1 MQGWL
6 VIAVSLLYL
15 GLLFLIAWYGDNR
28 VKWLSRWRPWVY
40 SLSIAVYCTSWTFY
54 GTVGQASSNPWSFLP
69 IYVAPILVFTL
80 GWRVLARLVIT
91 AKREHITSIA
101 DFIAARYGKSQGLA
115 VAITFI
121 AVIGILPYIAL
132 QLRGITMGLE
142 IIAPSVSEDFA
153 RFGFDVSWFVV
164 GALAVFTMLFGTRHI
179 DNTEHHRGMMMA
191 IAFESLVKLVAFLVV
206 GCFILY
212 LAFSRSDIQLMA
224 IAAETYQSPNI
235 PTLLIHTALT
245 MMAIV
250 CLPRQFHTMVV
261 ENERA
266 QDLHTARWL
275 FPLYLVLMG
284 LFVLP
289 IAWVG
294 QGILSGE
301 SPDTYVISLPMAVGA
316 QDFALLAFLGGTS
329 AASGMVIVSTI
340 ALAIMVSNDMVMPLL
355 LRRMRLSHRNHRHF
369 SGLLLII
376 RRGLI
381 LLLLLGAWGFY
392 QALGSIHSLSAI
404 GFLSFAAIT
413 QFAPALIGGM
423 YWRQGNRK
431 GVYVGLGFGFTL
443 WLITLMSQTGI
454 LAGDAQSNFLLWIIT
469 PPEGLAS
476 LGIARSDWGM
486 LLSISANLFFY
497 LLVSSVTRSS
507 LSERLQSASFIGTP
521 LPESENMSLYQSRVT
536 VGELE
541 MLASRFVGRQRV
553 RSAFRQYWQQQRE
566 TLMPNQQAPSTLIRH
581 TERVL
586 AGVFG
591 ASSAKLVLT
600 SALQGRNMQLEEV
613 ATIVDEASELY
624 DFSRGLLQGAIEHI
638 GQGIAVVD
646 KQLRLVAWNQ
656 RYLELFEFPPG
667 LIQVGRPIADV
678 IRHNAEQGLCGPG
691 DPEDHVRRRVYH
703 LEQGT
708 RHTSSRVRPDGR
720 VIEVQG
726 NPMPGGG
733 FVMSFTDITVF
744 RDAEQALIDANE
756 TLEERVRERTFEL
769 EKLNKKL
776 VSATQRSERE
786 SQSKSRFLAAVS
798 HDLMQP
804 LNAAR
809 LFASSLSE
817 VTKAD
822 SVSISSSA
830 AMEEGKESEAQRLAH
845 HIESALGAAEDLIG
859 DLLDISRLESGKLE
873 VHIHPFALNDVLSNL
888 NAEFSALAKKQ
899 GIDFRMMPSDLV
911 VESDPKLLRR
921 VVQNFLTNAFRYNP
935 QGKVV
940 LGVRRIQGEARIE
953 VWDNG
958 VGIDEDKQQEIF
970 EEFNRGSHAQDGQ
983 GLRDQGLGLGLA
995 ISKGIAHVL
1004 NHEIGMRS
1012 WPGRGSVFSIRLPR
1026 AVHAS
1031 PAPVPA
1037 AAPSVGDL
1045 SHLRVLCVDN
1055 ETDILVGMET
1065 LLGRWGCE
1073 VRSATDLVSALAA
1086 MDEQWQPDVI
1096 LSDYRLDHG
1105 RTGLEV
1111 LQQCRLRLGARFKGV
1126 IISADRTQEMM
1137 QGIESSGFAFI
1148 AKPVKPLKLR
1158 AMLNGL

>member
-6 VIAVSLLYL
+6 VIPVSLMYL
-15 GLLFLIAWYGDNR
+15 GVLFLIAWYGDR
-28 VKWLSRWRPWVY
+28 QTRWLAKWRPWIY

-54 GTVGQASSNPWSFLP
+54 GTVGQASANPWSFLP
-69 IYVAPILVFTL
+69 IYIAPILVFAF
-80 GWRVLARLVIT
+80 GWRILARLILI

-101 DFIAARYGKSQGLA
+101 DFIGARYGKSQGLA
-115 VAITFI
+115 VAVTLI
-121 AVIGILPYIAL
+121 AVAGILPYIAL
-132 QLRGITMGLE
+132 QLRGITMGLN
-142 IIAPSVSEDFA
+142 IVAPDLREQ
-153 RFGFDVSWFVV
+153 FGYQDDHVSWFVV
-164 GALAVFTMLFGTRHI
+164 LALALFTMLFGTRHI

-191 IAFESLVKLVAFLVV
+191 IAFESIVKLVAFLVV
-206 GCFILY
+206 GLFILF
-212 LAFSRSDIQLMA
+212 LAFSHDSVNLIETARA
-224 IAAETYQSPNI
+224 TYQTPNW
-235 PTLLIHTALT
+235 PTLFVHTVLT
-245 MMAIV
+245 MIAII

-275 FPLYLVLMG
+275 FPIYLILMG

-294 QGILSGE
+294 QSLLGGT
-301 SPDTYVISLPMAVGA
+301 SPDTFVISVPMSVGA
-316 QDFALLAFLGGTS
+316 EDIALLAFLGGTS

-340 ALAIMVSNDMVMPLL
+340 ALAIMVSNDLVMPLL
-355 LRRMRLSHRNHRHF
+355 LRRMRLSQRNHRHF
-369 SGLLLII
+369 SGLLVII
-376 RRGLI
+376 RRTLI

-392 QALGSIHSLSAI
+392 LALDTIPSLSAI
-404 GFLSFAAIT
+404 GFLSFSAIT

-423 YWRQGNRK
+423 YWREGNRK
-431 GVYVGLGFGFTL
+431 GVYVGLAVGFTL
-443 WLITLMSQTGI
+443 WLITLMTATNM
-454 LAGDAQSNFLLWIIT
+454 LAGDEQSNILLWLIT
-469 PPEGLAS
+469 PPDVLGSMGLKN
-476 LGIARSDWGM
+476 SDWGM
-486 LLSISANLFFY
+486 ILSVSLNALCY
-497 LLVSSVTRSS
+497 VLVSWGTRSS
-507 LSERLQSASFIGTP
+507 LSERLQSAAFVGTP
-521 LPESENMSLYQSRVT
+521 LPENENMSLYQSRVT

-541 MLASRFVGRQRV
+541 MLASRFVGRTRV
-553 RSAFRQYWQQQRE
+553 RAAFTQYWGQQRE

-656 RYLELFEFPPG
+656 RYLELFDFPLG

-703 LEQGT
+703 LEQGS

-744 RDAEQALIDANE
+744 RDAEQTLKEANE
-756 TLEERVRERTFEL
+756 NLEERVLERTREL
-769 EKLNKKL
+769 EKLNKQL

-809 LFASSLSE
+809 LFASSLAE
-817 VTKAD
+817 VARDDEVK
-822 SVSISSSA
+822 
-830 AMEEGKESEAQRLAH
+830 RLSH
-845 HIESALGAAEDLIG
+845 HIESALSAAEDLIG

-873 VHIHPFALNDVLSNL
+873 IHPQSFAIKDVLANL
-888 NAEFSALAKKQ
+888 NAEFSALARQQ
-899 GIDFRMMPSDLV
+899 GVDFCMVPSSLYV
-911 VESDPKLLRR
+911 RSDPKLLRR

-935 QGKVV
+935 KGKVL
-940 LGVRRIQGEARIE
+940 LGVRRINGKVRID

-958 VGIDEDKQQEIF
+958 IGIEEDKQQEIF
-970 EEFNRGSHAQDGQ
+970 EEFNRGGQ
-983 GLRDQGLGLGLA
+983 VRSDQGLGLGLA

-1004 NHEIGMRS
+1004 GHEISMRS
-1012 WPGRGSVFSIRLPR
+1012 WPGLGSVFSLTLEQSQPVVQEAPIV
-1026 AVHAS
+1026 AVAEAVS
-1031 PAPVPA
+1031 
-1037 AAPSVGDL
+1037 DL
-1045 SHLRVLCVDN
+1045 SYLRVLCVDN
-1055 ETDILVGMET
+1055 EEDILVGMRD
-1065 LLGRWGCE
+1065 LLERWGCE
-1073 VRSATDLVSALAA
+1073 VKTATDLVSSLKAL
-1086 MDEQWQPDVI
+1086 DNQWIPDVI
-1096 LSDYRLDHG
+1096 LSDYRLDNG

-1111 LQQCRLRLGARFKGV
+1111 LQQCRLRLGDCFEGI
-1126 IISADRTQEMM
+1126 IISADRSADILD
-1137 QGIESSGFAFI
+1137 GIKSNGFGFI
-1148 AKPVKPLKLR
+1148 AKPVKPIKLR
-1158 AMLNGL
+1158 AMLNRVG

>member
-6 VIAVSLLYL
+6 VITVSLMYL
-15 GLLFLIAWYGDNR
+15 GLLFLIAWYGDKQHN
-28 VKWLSRWRPWVY
+28 WLAKWRPWIY

-54 GTVGQASSNPWSFLP
+54 GTVGQASNNPWAFLP
-69 IYVAPILVFTL
+69 IYIAPILVFTL
-80 GWRVLARLVIT
+80 GWRILARLIIT

-115 VAITFI
+115 VVVTLI
-121 AVIGILPYIAL
+121 AVAGILPYIAL

-142 IIAPSVSEDFA
+142 IISPELPRSFEGSSL
-153 RFGFDVSWFVV
+153 DVSWFVV
-164 GALAVFTMLFGTRHI
+164 GALAIFTMLFGTRHI

-191 IAFESLVKLVAFLVV
+191 IAFESIIKLVAFLAV
-206 GCFILY
+206 GLFILF
-212 LAFSRSDIQLMA
+212 LALNRNDVELAQ
-224 IAAETYQSPNI
+224 IARQTYQSPNV
-235 PTLLIHTALT
+235 PTLVIHTVLT
-245 MMAIV
+245 MLAIV

-275 FPLYLVLMG
+275 FPVYLILMG
-284 LFVLP
+284 IFVLP

-294 QGILSGE
+294 QSLLTDA

-316 QDFALLAFLGGTS
+316 QDIALLAFLGGTS

-340 ALAIMVSNDMVMPLL
+340 ALAIMVSNDLVMPLL
-355 LRRMRLSHRNHRHF
+355 LRRMRLSQRNHRHF

-392 QALGSIHSLSAI
+392 QALGNIHSLSAI

-431 GVYVGLGFGFTL
+431 GVYVGLAVGFTL
-443 WLITLMSQTGI
+443 WLITLMSQTDM
-454 LAGDAQSNFLLWIIT
+454 LAGSAQDNFLLWMIT
-469 PPEGLAS
+469 PPEWLQN
-476 LGIARSDWGM
+476 LNVKNSDWGIVLSVALNTLCYVVVS
-486 LLSISANLFFY
+486 LL
-497 LLVSSVTRSS
+497 TRAS
-507 LSERLQSASFIGTP
+507 LSERLQSASFVGTP

-566 TLMPNQQAPSTLIRH
+566 TLLPNQQAPSTLIRH

-656 RYLELFEFPPG
+656 RYLELFTFPVG

-678 IRHNAEQGLCGPG
+678 IRHNAECGLCGPG
-691 DPEDHVRRRVYH
+691 DPEEHVRRRVYH

-744 RDAEQALIDANE
+744 RDAEQALKDANE
-756 TLEERVRERTFEL
+756 TLEERVQERTQEL
-769 EKLNKKL
+769 EQLNKKL
-776 VSATQRSERE
+776 VSATQRSEHE

-817 VTKAD
+817 VAKEPETKQL
-822 SVSISSSA
+822 S
-830 AMEEGKESEAQRLAH
+830 Q

-859 DLLDISRLESGKLE
+859 DLLDISRLESGKLDIN
-873 VHIHPFALNDVLSNL
+873 VHGFAINDVLSNL
-888 NAEFSALAKKQ
+888 NAEFSALAKQQ
-899 GIDFRMMPSDLV
+899 GIEFTMIPSQLLV
-911 VESDPKLLRR
+911 QSDPKLLRR
-921 VVQNFLTNAFRYNP
+921 VVQNFLTNAFRYSP
-935 QGKVV
+935 KGKVV
-940 LGVRRIQGEARIE
+940 LGVRRVGSQARID

-958 VGIDEDKQQEIF
+958 MGIDEDKQQEIF
-970 EEFNRGSHAQDGQ
+970 EEFNRGTQVRS
-983 GLRDQGLGLGLA
+983 DQGLGLGLA

-1004 NHEIGMRS
+1004 GHQITMRS
-1012 WPGRGSVFSIRLPR
+1012 WPGKGSVFSIMLARSEKALE
-1026 AVHAS
+1026 
-1031 PAPVPA
+1031 PVK
-1037 AAPSVGDL
+1037 AAPASSTSDL
-1045 SHLRVLCVDN
+1045 SHLKVLCVDN

-1065 LLGRWGCE
+1065 LLGRWGCD
-1073 VRSATDLVSALAA
+1073 VRTAVDLVNSLQAI
-1086 MDEQWQPDVI
+1086 EETWVPDVI
-1096 LSDYRLDHG
+1096 LSDYRLDNG

-1111 LQQCRLRLGARFKGV
+1111 LQQCRLRLGDSFIGV
-1126 IISADRTQEMM
+1126 IISADRTDDMLD
-1137 QGIESSGFAFI
+1137 GIKSNGFSFI
-1148 AKPVKPLKLR
+1148 PKPVKPLKLR
-1158 AMLNGL
+1158 AVLNRV

>member
-6 VIAVSLLYL
+6 VITVSLMYL
-15 GLLFLIAWYGDNR
+15 GLLFLIAWYGDKQHN
-28 VKWLSRWRPWVY
+28 WLAKWRPWIY

-54 GTVGQASSNPWSFLP
+54 GTVGQASNNPWAFLP
-69 IYVAPILVFTL
+69 IYIAPILVFTL
-80 GWRVLARLVIT
+80 GWRILARLIIT

-115 VAITFI
+115 VVVTLI
-121 AVIGILPYIAL
+121 AVAGILPYIAL

-142 IIAPSVSEDFA
+142 IISPELPRSFEGSSL
-153 RFGFDVSWFVV
+153 DVSWFVV
-164 GALAVFTMLFGTRHI
+164 GALAIFTMLFGTRHI

-191 IAFESLVKLVAFLVV
+191 IAFESIIKLVAFLAV
-206 GCFILY
+206 GLFILF
-212 LAFSRSDIQLMA
+212 LALNRNDVELAQ
-224 IAAETYQSPNI
+224 IARQTYQSPNI
-235 PTLLIHTALT
+235 PTLVIHTVLT
-245 MMAIV
+245 MLAIV

-275 FPLYLVLMG
+275 FPVYLILMG
-284 LFVLP
+284 IFVLP

-294 QGILSGE
+294 QSLLTDA

-316 QDFALLAFLGGTS
+316 QDIALLAFLGGTS

-340 ALAIMVSNDMVMPLL
+340 ALAIMVSNDLVMPLL
-355 LRRMRLSHRNHRHF
+355 LRRMRLSQRNHRHF

-392 QALGSIHSLSAI
+392 QALGNIHSLSAI

-431 GVYVGLGFGFTL
+431 GVYVGLAVGFTL
-443 WLITLMSQTGI
+443 WLITLMSQTDM
-454 LAGDAQSNFLLWIIT
+454 LAGSAQDNFLLWMIT
-469 PPEGLAS
+469 PPEWLQN
-476 LGIARSDWGM
+476 LNVKNSDWGIVLSVALNTFCYVVVS
-486 LLSISANLFFY
+486 LL
-497 LLVSSVTRSS
+497 TRAS
-507 LSERLQSASFIGTP
+507 LSERLQSASFVGTP

-566 TLMPNQQAPSTLIRH
+566 TLLPNQQAPSTLIRH

-656 RYLELFEFPPG
+656 RYLELFTFPAG

-678 IRHNAEQGLCGPG
+678 IRHNAECGLCGPG
-691 DPEDHVRRRVYH
+691 DPEEHVRRRVYH

-744 RDAEQALIDANE
+744 RDAEQALKDANE
-756 TLEERVRERTFEL
+756 TLEERVQERTQEL
-769 EKLNKKL
+769 EQLNKKL
-776 VSATQRSERE
+776 VSATQRSEHE

-817 VTKAD
+817 VAKEPETKQL
-822 SVSISSSA
+822 S
-830 AMEEGKESEAQRLAH
+830 H

-859 DLLDISRLESGKLE
+859 DLLDISRLESGKLDIN
-873 VHIHPFALNDVLSNL
+873 VHGFAINDVLSNL
-888 NAEFSALAKKQ
+888 NAEFSALAKQQ
-899 GIDFRMMPSDLV
+899 GIEFTMIPSQLLV
-911 VESDPKLLRR
+911 QSDPKLLRR
-921 VVQNFLTNAFRYNP
+921 VVQNFLTNAFRYSP
-935 QGKVV
+935 KGKVV
-940 LGVRRIQGEARIE
+940 LGVRRVGSQARID

-958 VGIDEDKQQEIF
+958 MGIDEDKQQEIF
-970 EEFNRGSHAQDGQ
+970 EEFNRGTQVRS
-983 GLRDQGLGLGLA
+983 DQGLGLGLA

-1004 NHEIGMRS
+1004 GHQITMRS
-1012 WPGRGSVFSIRLPR
+1012 WPGKGSVFSITLARSEKALE
-1026 AVHAS
+1026 
-1031 PAPVPA
+1031 PVK
-1037 AAPSVGDL
+1037 AAPASSTSDL
-1045 SHLRVLCVDN
+1045 SHLKVLCVDN

-1065 LLGRWGCE
+1065 LLGRWGCD
-1073 VRSATDLVSALAA
+1073 VRTAVDLVNSLQAI
-1086 MDEQWQPDVI
+1086 EETWVPDVI
-1096 LSDYRLDHG
+1096 LSDYRLDNG

-1111 LQQCRLRLGARFKGV
+1111 LQQCRLRLGDSFIGV
-1126 IISADRTQEMM
+1126 IISADRTDDMLD
-1137 QGIESSGFAFI
+1137 GIKSNGFSFI
-1148 AKPVKPLKLR
+1148 PKPVKPLKLR
-1158 AMLNGL
+1158 AVLNRV

>member
-6 VIAVSLLYL
+6 VIPVSLMYL
-15 GLLFLIAWYGDNR
+15 GVLFLIAWYGDR
-28 VKWLSRWRPWVY
+28 QTRWLAKWRPWIY

-54 GTVGQASSNPWSFLP
+54 GTVGQASANPWSFLP
-69 IYVAPILVFTL
+69 IYIAPILVFAF
-80 GWRVLARLVIT
+80 GWRILARLILI

-101 DFIAARYGKSQGLA
+101 DFIGARYGKSQGLA
-115 VAITFI
+115 VAVTLI
-121 AVIGILPYIAL
+121 AVAGILPYIAL
-132 QLRGITMGLE
+132 QLRGITMGLN
-142 IIAPSVSEDFA
+142 IVAPDLREQ
-153 RFGFDVSWFVV
+153 FGYQDDHVSWFVV
-164 GALAVFTMLFGTRHI
+164 LALALFTMLFGTRHI

-191 IAFESLVKLVAFLVV
+191 IAFESIVKLVAFLVV
-206 GCFILY
+206 GLFILF
-212 LAFSRSDIQLMA
+212 LAFSHDSVNLIETARA
-224 IAAETYQSPNI
+224 TYQAPNW
-235 PTLLIHTALT
+235 PTLFVHTVLT
-245 MMAIV
+245 MIAII

-275 FPLYLVLMG
+275 FPIYLILMG

-294 QGILSGE
+294 QSLLGGT
-301 SPDTYVISLPMAVGA
+301 SPDTFVISVPMSVGA
-316 QDFALLAFLGGTS
+316 EDIALLAFLGGTS

-340 ALAIMVSNDMVMPLL
+340 ALAIMVSNDLVMPLL
-355 LRRMRLSHRNHRHF
+355 LRRMRLSQRNHRHF
-369 SGLLLII
+369 SGLLVII
-376 RRGLI
+376 RRTLI

-392 QALGSIHSLSAI
+392 LALDTIPSLSAI
-404 GFLSFAAIT
+404 GFLSFSAIT

-423 YWRQGNRK
+423 YWREGNRK
-431 GVYVGLGFGFTL
+431 GVYVGLAVGFTL
-443 WLITLMSQTGI
+443 WLITLMTATNM
-454 LAGDAQSNFLLWIIT
+454 LAGDEQSNILLWLIT
-469 PPEGLAS
+469 PPDVLGSMGLKN
-476 LGIARSDWGM
+476 SDWGM
-486 LLSISANLFFY
+486 ILSVSLNALCY
-497 LLVSSVTRSS
+497 VLVSWGTRSS
-507 LSERLQSASFIGTP
+507 LSERLQSAAFVGTP
-521 LPESENMSLYQSRVT
+521 LPENENMSLYQSRVT

-541 MLASRFVGRQRV
+541 MLASRFVGRTRV
-553 RSAFRQYWQQQRE
+553 RAAFTQYWGQQRE

-656 RYLELFEFPPG
+656 RYLELFDFPLG

-703 LEQGT
+703 LEQGS

-744 RDAEQALIDANE
+744 RDAEQTLKEANE
-756 TLEERVRERTFEL
+756 NLEERVLERTREL
-769 EKLNKKL
+769 EKLNKQL

-809 LFASSLSE
+809 LFASSLAE
-817 VTKAD
+817 VARDDEVK
-822 SVSISSSA
+822 
-830 AMEEGKESEAQRLAH
+830 RLSH
-845 HIESALGAAEDLIG
+845 HIESALSAAEDLIG

-873 VHIHPFALNDVLSNL
+873 IHPQSFAIKDVLANL
-888 NAEFSALAKKQ
+888 NAEFSALARQQ
-899 GIDFRMMPSDLV
+899 GVDFCMVPSSLYV
-911 VESDPKLLRR
+911 RSDPKLLRR

-935 QGKVV
+935 KGKVL
-940 LGVRRIQGEARIE
+940 LGVRRINGKVRID

-958 VGIDEDKQQEIF
+958 IGIEEDKQQEIF
-970 EEFNRGSHAQDGQ
+970 EEFNRGGQ
-983 GLRDQGLGLGLA
+983 VRSDQGLGLGLA

-1004 NHEIGMRS
+1004 GHEISMRS
-1012 WPGRGSVFSIRLPR
+1012 WPGRGSVFSLTLEQSQPVVQEAPIV
-1026 AVHAS
+1026 AVAEAVS
-1031 PAPVPA
+1031 
-1037 AAPSVGDL
+1037 DL
-1045 SHLRVLCVDN
+1045 SYLRVLCVDN
-1055 ETDILVGMET
+1055 EEDILVGMRD
-1065 LLGRWGCE
+1065 LLERWGCE
-1073 VRSATDLVSALAA
+1073 VKTATDLVSSLKAL
-1086 MDEQWQPDVI
+1086 DNQWIPDVI
-1096 LSDYRLDHG
+1096 LSDYRLDNG

-1111 LQQCRLRLGARFKGV
+1111 LQQCRLRLGDCFEGI
-1126 IISADRTQEMM
+1126 IISADRSADILD
-1137 QGIESSGFAFI
+1137 GIKSNGFGFI
-1148 AKPVKPLKLR
+1148 AKPVKPIKLR
-1158 AMLNGL
+1158 TMLNRVG

>member
-6 VIAVSLLYL
+6 VIPVSLMYL
-15 GLLFLIAWYGDNR
+15 GVLFLIAWYGDR
-28 VKWLSRWRPWVY
+28 QTRWLAKWRPWIY

-54 GTVGQASSNPWSFLP
+54 GTVGQASANPWSFLP
-69 IYVAPILVFTL
+69 IYIAPILVFAF
-80 GWRVLARLVIT
+80 GWRILARLILI

-101 DFIAARYGKSQGLA
+101 DFIGARYGKSQGLA
-115 VAITFI
+115 VAVTLI
-121 AVIGILPYIAL
+121 AVAGILPYIAL
-132 QLRGITMGLE
+132 QLRGITMGLN
-142 IIAPSVSEDFA
+142 IVAPDLREQ
-153 RFGFDVSWFVV
+153 FGYQDDHVSWFVV
-164 GALAVFTMLFGTRHI
+164 LALALFTMLFGTRHI

-191 IAFESLVKLVAFLVV
+191 IAFESIVKLVAFLVV
-206 GCFILY
+206 GLFILF
-212 LAFSRSDIQLMA
+212 LTFSHDSVNLIETARA
-224 IAAETYQSPNI
+224 TYQAPNW
-235 PTLLIHTALT
+235 PTLFVHTVLT
-245 MMAIV
+245 MIAII

-275 FPLYLVLMG
+275 FPIYLILMG

-294 QGILSGE
+294 QSLLGGT
-301 SPDTYVISLPMAVGA
+301 SPDTFVISVPMSVGA
-316 QDFALLAFLGGTS
+316 EDIALLAFLGGTS

-340 ALAIMVSNDMVMPLL
+340 ALAIMVSNDLVMPLL
-355 LRRMRLSHRNHRHF
+355 LRRMRLSQRNHRHF
-369 SGLLLII
+369 SGLLVII
-376 RRGLI
+376 RRTLI

-392 QALGSIHSLSAI
+392 LALDTIPSLSAI
-404 GFLSFAAIT
+404 GFLSFSAIT

-423 YWRQGNRK
+423 YWREGNRK
-431 GVYVGLGFGFTL
+431 GVYVGLAVGFTL
-443 WLITLMSQTGI
+443 WLITLMTATNM
-454 LAGDAQSNFLLWIIT
+454 LAGDEQSNILLWLIT
-469 PPEGLAS
+469 PPDVLGSMGLKN
-476 LGIARSDWGM
+476 SDWGM
-486 LLSISANLFFY
+486 ILSVSLNALCY
-497 LLVSSVTRSS
+497 VLVSWGTRSS
-507 LSERLQSASFIGTP
+507 LSERLQSAAFVGTP
-521 LPESENMSLYQSRVT
+521 LPENENMSLYQSRVT

-541 MLASRFVGRQRV
+541 MLASRFVGRTRV
-553 RSAFRQYWQQQRE
+553 RAAFTQYWGQQRE

-656 RYLELFEFPPG
+656 RYLELFDFPLG

-703 LEQGT
+703 LEQGS

-744 RDAEQALIDANE
+744 RDAEQTLKEANE
-756 TLEERVRERTFEL
+756 NLEERVLERTREL
-769 EKLNKKL
+769 EKLNKQL

-809 LFASSLSE
+809 LFASSLAE
-817 VTKAD
+817 VARDDEVK
-822 SVSISSSA
+822 
-830 AMEEGKESEAQRLAH
+830 RLSH
-845 HIESALGAAEDLIG
+845 HIESALSAAEDLIG

-873 VHIHPFALNDVLSNL
+873 IHPQSFAIKDVLANL
-888 NAEFSALAKKQ
+888 NAEFSALARQQ
-899 GIDFRMMPSDLV
+899 GVDFCMVPSSLYV
-911 VESDPKLLRR
+911 RSDPKLLRR

-935 QGKVV
+935 KGKVL
-940 LGVRRIQGEARIE
+940 LGVRRINGKVRID

-958 VGIDEDKQQEIF
+958 IGIEEDKQQEIF
-970 EEFNRGSHAQDGQ
+970 EEFNRGGQ
-983 GLRDQGLGLGLA
+983 VRSDQGLGLGLA

-1004 NHEIGMRS
+1004 GHEISMRS
-1012 WPGRGSVFSIRLPR
+1012 WPGRGSVFSLTLEQSQPVVQEAPIV
-1026 AVHAS
+1026 AVAEAVS
-1031 PAPVPA
+1031 
-1037 AAPSVGDL
+1037 DL
-1045 SHLRVLCVDN
+1045 SYLRVLCVDN
-1055 ETDILVGMET
+1055 EEDILVGMRD
-1065 LLGRWGCE
+1065 LLERWGCE
-1073 VRSATDLVSALAA
+1073 VKTATDLVSSLKAL
-1086 MDEQWQPDVI
+1086 DNQWIPDVI
-1096 LSDYRLDHG
+1096 LSDYRLDNG

-1111 LQQCRLRLGARFKGV
+1111 LQQCRLRLGDCFEGI
-1126 IISADRTQEMM
+1126 IISADRSADILD
-1137 QGIESSGFAFI
+1137 GIKSNGFGFI
-1148 AKPVKPLKLR
+1148 AKPVKPIKLR
-1158 AMLNGL
+1158 AMLNRVG

>member
-6 VIAVSLLYL
+6 VIPVSLMYL
-15 GLLFLIAWYGDNR
+15 GVLFLIAWYGDR
-28 VKWLSRWRPWVY
+28 QTRWLAKWRPWIY

-54 GTVGQASSNPWSFLP
+54 GTVGQASANPWSFLP
-69 IYVAPILVFTL
+69 IYIAPILVFAF
-80 GWRVLARLVIT
+80 GWRILARLILI

-101 DFIAARYGKSQGLA
+101 DFIGARYGKSQGLA
-115 VAITFI
+115 VAVTLI
-121 AVIGILPYIAL
+121 AVAGILPYIAL
-132 QLRGITMGLE
+132 QLRGITMGLN
-142 IIAPSVSEDFA
+142 IVAPDLREQ
-153 RFGFDVSWFVV
+153 FGYQDDHVSWFVV
-164 GALAVFTMLFGTRHI
+164 LALALFTMLFGTRHI

-191 IAFESLVKLVAFLVV
+191 IAFESIVKLVAFLVV
-206 GCFILY
+206 GLFILF
-212 LAFSRSDIQLMA
+212 LAFSHDSVNLIETARA
-224 IAAETYQSPNI
+224 TYQAPNW
-235 PTLLIHTALT
+235 PTLFVHTVLT
-245 MMAIV
+245 MIAII

-275 FPLYLVLMG
+275 FPIYLILMG

-289 IAWVG
+289 IAWAG
-294 QGILSGE
+294 QSLLGGT
-301 SPDTYVISLPMAVGA
+301 SPDTFVISVPMSVGA
-316 QDFALLAFLGGTS
+316 EDIALLAFLGGTS

-340 ALAIMVSNDMVMPLL
+340 ALAIMVSNDLVMPLL
-355 LRRMRLSHRNHRHF
+355 LRRMRLSQRNHRHF
-369 SGLLLII
+369 SGLLVII
-376 RRGLI
+376 RRTLI

-392 QALGSIHSLSAI
+392 LALDTIPSLSAI
-404 GFLSFAAIT
+404 GFLSFSAIT

-423 YWRQGNRK
+423 YWREGNRK
-431 GVYVGLGFGFTL
+431 GVYVGLAVGFTL
-443 WLITLMSQTGI
+443 WLITLMTATNM
-454 LAGDAQSNFLLWIIT
+454 LAGDEQSNILLWLIT
-469 PPEGLAS
+469 PPDVLGSMGLKN
-476 LGIARSDWGM
+476 SDWGM
-486 LLSISANLFFY
+486 ILSVSLNALCY
-497 LLVSSVTRSS
+497 VLVSWGTRSS
-507 LSERLQSASFIGTP
+507 LSERLQSAAFVGTP
-521 LPESENMSLYQSRVT
+521 LPENENMSLYQSRVT

-541 MLASRFVGRQRV
+541 MLASRFVGRTRV
-553 RSAFRQYWQQQRE
+553 RAAFTQYWGQQRE

-656 RYLELFEFPPG
+656 RYLELFDFPLG

-703 LEQGT
+703 LEQGS

-744 RDAEQALIDANE
+744 RDAEQTLKEANE
-756 TLEERVRERTFEL
+756 NLEERVLERTREL
-769 EKLNKKL
+769 EKLNKQL

-809 LFASSLSE
+809 LFASSLAE
-817 VTKAD
+817 VARDDEVK
-822 SVSISSSA
+822 
-830 AMEEGKESEAQRLAH
+830 RLSH
-845 HIESALGAAEDLIG
+845 HIESALSAAEDLIG

-873 VHIHPFALNDVLSNL
+873 IHPQSFAIKDVLANL
-888 NAEFSALAKKQ
+888 NAEFSALARQQ
-899 GIDFRMMPSDLV
+899 GVDFCMVPSSLYV
-911 VESDPKLLRR
+911 RSDPKLLRR

-935 QGKVV
+935 KGKVL
-940 LGVRRIQGEARIE
+940 LGVRRINGKVRID

-958 VGIDEDKQQEIF
+958 IGIEEDKQQEIF
-970 EEFNRGSHAQDGQ
+970 EEFNRGGQ
-983 GLRDQGLGLGLA
+983 VRSDQGLGLGLA

-1004 NHEIGMRS
+1004 GHEISMRS
-1012 WPGRGSVFSIRLPR
+1012 WPGLGSVFSLTLEQSQPVVQEAPIV
-1026 AVHAS
+1026 AVAEAVS
-1031 PAPVPA
+1031 
-1037 AAPSVGDL
+1037 DL
-1045 SHLRVLCVDN
+1045 SYLRVLCVDN
-1055 ETDILVGMET
+1055 EEDILVGMRD
-1065 LLGRWGCE
+1065 LLERWGCE
-1073 VRSATDLVSALAA
+1073 VKTATDLVSSLKAL
-1086 MDEQWQPDVI
+1086 DNQWIPDVI
-1096 LSDYRLDHG
+1096 LSDYRLDNG

-1111 LQQCRLRLGARFKGV
+1111 LQQCRLRLGDCFEGI
-1126 IISADRTQEMM
+1126 IISADRSADILD
-1137 QGIESSGFAFI
+1137 GIKSNGFGFI
-1148 AKPVKPLKLR
+1148 AKPVKPIKLR
-1158 AMLNGL
+1158 AMLNRVG